1 MFLRRKLT
9 VMATVALL
17 STSLLAGC
25 SSSGENSNGG
35 SNGGGTA
42 TAAEVLANKNAR
54 AAISMIIDKQAY
66 CDVILN
72 NGSIP
77 TSTFTPKGLAFD
89 NGKDYTDLTEGMGY
103 EYNEEQAKELW
114 EKAKE
119 EVGFDTVEM
128 ELLTFDHDTGKRT
141 GEYIQSELSDL
152 EGLTVKV
159 SNLPFK
165 QKLERETNG
174 EFDLAFSGWGADYPD
189 PLTYLSTMQ
198 TGNQFSNQVGYN
210 SEEYNKLIE
219 EAMKLP
225 ITEGYAKYAEA
236 EKLMLEDGYLAPI
249 CQKASAYLEKD
260 YVSGIVNNSW
270 GADYTY
276 TYADVDKDDKVLNL
290 ATSSDIPTLDLS
302 KATDQQSFQT
312 ANTTMEGLTRIDED
326 GKVQPGVAESWE
338 TSEDGLTWTFKLR
351 KNSTWS
357 NGTPVT
363 AHDFEYSWKRTL
375 TPETASEYSYIMADI
390 VGSSTK
396 EIEANGVDGVGVK
409 ALDDYTLEVKLN
421 RPVAYF
427 AELVSFQV
435 FFPQNQAFV
444 ESCGDA
450 YGSAADKQLYNGP
463 FTLTSWK
470 MEDQFTME
478 KNPNY
483 WDAANVKLNK
493 INTKV
498 VKDTGAEVSLYEDG
512 QIDRAG
518 LSSDYVDKYKDS
530 KEFHTRDVASVFML
544 QVNGGNN
551 K

>member
-9 VMATVALL
+9 VMTTVALL

-25 SSSGENSNGG
+25 TNSGEG
-35 SNGGGTA
+35 STSGGGTA

-54 AAISMIIDKQAY
+54 AAIAMSIDKSAY

-77 TSTFTPKGLAFD
+77 SNTFTPKGLAFD
-89 NGKDYTDLTEGMGY
+89 DGKDYTDLTQGMGY

-119 EVGFDTVEM
+119 EVGFDTVEL
-128 ELLTFDHDTGKRT
+128 ELLTFDHDSGKRT

-152 EGLTVKV
+152 DGLTVNV
-159 SNLPFK
+159 SNLPFE
-165 QKLERETNG
+165 QKLERESNG
-174 EFDLAFSGWGADYPD
+174 EFDLSFSGWGADYPD

-198 TGNQFSNQVGYN
+198 TGNQYSNQTGYN
-210 SEEYNKLIE
+210 SEEYNKLVE
-219 EAMKLP
+219 EAIKLP
-225 ITEGYAKYAEA
+225 ISEAYAKYAEA

-249 CQKASAYLEKD
+249 YQSASAYLEKD

-290 ATSSDIPTLDLS
+290 ATSSDIPSLDVS
-302 KATDQQSFQT
+302 KSTDQQSFQT
-312 ANTTMEGLTRIDED
+312 MNSTMEGLTRVDAE

-338 TSEDGLTWTFKLR
+338 VSEDGLTWTFKLR

-363 AHDFEYSWKRTL
+363 AKDFEYSWKRTL
-375 TPETASEYSYIMADI
+375 TPETASQYSYIMADI
-390 VGSSTK
+390 VGSSTE
-396 EIEANGVDGVGVK
+396 EIEANGVEGVGVK

-427 AELVSFQV
+427 AELMSFQV
-435 FFPQNQAFV
+435 FFPQNQEFV

-450 YGSAADKQLYNGP
+450 YGSAVDKQIYNGP

-470 MEDQFTME
+470 MEDQYTME

-483 WDAANVKLNK
+483 WDAANVKLDK

-498 VKDTGAEVSLYEDG
+498 VKDTGAAISLYEDG
-512 QIDRAG
+512 QIDRVG

-530 KEFHTRDVASVFML
+530 EEFKTREAASVFML
-544 QVNGGNN
+544 QINGGNN

>member
-128 ELLTFDHDTGKRT
+128 ELLTYDHDTGKRT

-174 EFDLAFSGWGADYPD
+174 EFDLAFSGWVADYPD

-249 CQKASAYLEKD
+249 YQKASAYLEKD

-312 ANTTMEGLTRIDED
+312 ANTTM
-326 GKVQPGVAESWE
+326 
-338 TSEDGLTWTFKLR
+338 
-351 KNSTWS
+351 
-357 NGTPVT
+357 
-363 AHDFEYSWKRTL
+363 
-375 TPETASEYSYIMADI
+375 
-390 VGSSTK
+390 
-396 EIEANGVDGVGVK
+396 
-409 ALDDYTLEVKLN
+409 
-421 RPVAYF
+421 
-427 AELVSFQV
+427 
-435 FFPQNQAFV
+435 
-444 ESCGDA
+444 
-450 YGSAADKQLYNGP
+450 
-463 FTLTSWK
+463 
-470 MEDQFTME
+470 
-478 KNPNY
+478 
-483 WDAANVKLNK
+483 
-493 INTKV
+493 
-498 VKDTGAEVSLYEDG
+498 
-512 QIDRAG
+512 
-518 LSSDYVDKYKDS
+518 
-530 KEFHTRDVASVFML
+530 
-544 QVNGGNN
+544 
-551 K
+551 

>member
-25 SSSGENSNGG
+25 SSSGGDSSSGK
-35 SNGGGTA
+35 TA

-89 NGKDYTDLTEGMGY
+89 NGKDYTDLTKGMGY
-103 EYNEEQAKELW
+103 EYNEEKAKELW
-114 EKAKE
+114 AKAKE
-119 EVGFDTVEM
+119 EVGFDTVEI
-128 ELLTFDHDTGKRT
+128 EILTFDHDTGKRT
-141 GEYIQSELSDL
+141 GEFIQSELGDL
-152 EGLTVKV
+152 EGLTAKV
-159 SNLPFK
+159 SNLPFE

-198 TGNQFSNQVGYN
+198 TGNQFAKQVGYN
-210 SEEYNKLIE
+210 SEDYNKLVE

-225 ITEGYAKYAEA
+225 TSEGFAKYAEA

-249 CQKASAYLEKD
+249 YQKAGAYLEKD

-270 GADYTY
+270 GADFTY
-276 TYADVDKDDKVLNL
+276 TYADVNKDDKVLNL
-290 ATSSDIPTLDLS
+290 ATSSDIPSLDVS
-302 KATDQQSFQT
+302 KSTDQQSFQT
-312 ANTTMEGLTRIDED
+312 MNSTMEGLTRIDGD
-326 GKVQPGVAESWE
+326 GKVKPGVAESWE
-338 TSEDGLTWTFKLR
+338 VSEDGLTWTFKLR

-375 TPETASEYSYIMADI
+375 TPETAAEYSYIMADI
-390 VGSSTK
+390 VGASTK
-396 EIEANGVDGVGVK
+396 EIEENGVDGVGVK

-427 AELVSFQV
+427 AELMSFQV
-435 FFPQNQAFV
+435 FFPQNQEFV

-450 YGSAADKQLYNGP
+450 YGSAADKQIYNGP

-470 MEDQFTME
+470 MEDQFSME

-498 VKDTGAEVSLYEDG
+498 VKDTGAEVSLYENG
-512 QIDRAG
+512 EIDRAA

-530 KEFHTRDVASVFML
+530 KEFKTREAASVFML
-544 QVNGGNN
+544 QINGGNN

>member
-77 TSTFTPKGLAFD
+77 TSTFT
-89 NGKDYTDLTEGMGY
+89 GMGY

-128 ELLTFDHDTGKRT
+128 ELLTYDHDTGKRT

-225 ITEGYAKYAEA
+225 ITEGYAKFSTYIS
-236 EKLMLEDGYLAPI
+236 KGI
-249 CQKASAYLEKD
+249 C
-260 YVSGIVNNSW
+260 I
-270 GADYTY
+270 
-276 TYADVDKDDKVLNL
+276 
-290 ATSSDIPTLDLS
+290 
-302 KATDQQSFQT
+302 
-312 ANTTMEGLTRIDED
+312 
-326 GKVQPGVAESWE
+326 
-338 TSEDGLTWTFKLR
+338 LR
-351 KNSTWS
+351 KRLCIRNS
-357 NGTPVT
+357 
-363 AHDFEYSWKRTL
+363 K
-375 TPETASEYSYIMADI
+375 
-390 VGSSTK
+390 
-396 EIEANGVDGVGVK
+396 
-409 ALDDYTLEVKLN
+409 
-421 RPVAYF
+421 
-427 AELVSFQV
+427 
-435 FFPQNQAFV
+435 
-444 ESCGDA
+444 
-450 YGSAADKQLYNGP
+450 
-463 FTLTSWK
+463 
-470 MEDQFTME
+470 
-478 KNPNY
+478 
-483 WDAANVKLNK
+483 
-493 INTKV
+493 
-498 VKDTGAEVSLYEDG
+498 
-512 QIDRAG
+512 
-518 LSSDYVDKYKDS
+518 
-530 KEFHTRDVASVFML
+530 
-544 QVNGGNN
+544 
-551 K
+551 

>member
-128 ELLTFDHDTGKRT
+128 ELLTYDHDTGKRT

-249 CQKASAYLEKD
+249 YQKASAYLEKD

-312 ANTTMEGLTRIDED
+312 ANTTMEGLTRVDE
-326 GKVQPGVAESWE
+326 
-338 TSEDGLTWTFKLR
+338 R
-351 KNSTWS
+351 
-357 NGTPVT
+357 
-363 AHDFEYSWKRTL
+363 
-375 TPETASEYSYIMADI
+375 
-390 VGSSTK
+390 
-396 EIEANGVDGVGVK
+396 
-409 ALDDYTLEVKLN
+409 
-421 RPVAYF
+421 
-427 AELVSFQV
+427 
-435 FFPQNQAFV
+435 
-444 ESCGDA
+444 
-450 YGSAADKQLYNGP
+450 
-463 FTLTSWK
+463 
-470 MEDQFTME
+470 E
-478 KNPNY
+478 KFN
-483 WDAANVKLNK
+483 L
-493 INTKV
+493 
-498 VKDTGAEVSLYEDG
+498 G
-512 QIDRAG
+512 
-518 LSSDYVDKYKDS
+518 
-530 KEFHTRDVASVFML
+530 
-544 QVNGGNN
+544 
-551 K
+551 